1 MTYNILYKGRPIYKG
16 VTEENMKTILFELSE
31 KVADEKL
38 DSDLIDVEEV
48 Q

>member
-1 MTYNILYKGRPIYKG
+1 MTYNILYKGRPIYKNI
-16 VTEENMKTILFELSE
+16 TEENMKTILFELSE
-31 KVADEKL
+31 KIADEEI